1 MNKNC
6 IFAITNALLVA
17 IVGVLVGVFCSSIF
31 SQSVGIAAFICLLIS
46 LCIPSVI
53 YFCAAKGGLATI
65 VLCCLLMAAELAI
78 NILFMAN
85 TGLEAKTF
93 AIVQASF
100 VGAFLVAMLVFIATA
115 GKKEE

>member
-17 IVGVLVGVFCSSIF
+17 IVGVLVGVFCSNIF
-31 SQSVGIAAFICLLIS
+31 STGVGIAAFVCLLVS

-53 YFCAAKGGLATI
+53 YFFARKGGLATI
-65 VLCCLLMAAELAI
+65 VLCVLLMVAELAI
-78 NILFMAN
+78 NILFMVN
-85 TGLEAKTF
+85 TGLEAKVF

-100 VGAFLVAMLVFIATA
+100 IGAFLVAMLVFIAST
-115 GKKEE
+115 GKKAE